1 MIKNVTVVSV
11 VRCMMGILLFTS
23 SAGHSSRT
31 RFPAEILIFLGD
43 ICDSKKK
50 KKILFAYRLN
60 PKENQ

>member
-11 VRCMMGILLFTS
+11 LRCMMGILLFTS

-43 ICDSKKK
+43 ICDSKKNLL
-50 KKILFAYRLN
+50 LFAYRLN